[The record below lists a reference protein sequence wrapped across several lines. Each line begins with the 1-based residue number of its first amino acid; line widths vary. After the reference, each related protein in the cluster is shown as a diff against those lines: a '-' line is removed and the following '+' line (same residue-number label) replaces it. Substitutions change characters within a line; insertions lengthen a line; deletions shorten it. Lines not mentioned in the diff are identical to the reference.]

1 MFGPP
6 SGITLRG
13 GGRVTL
19 DPIYPNAVPRLS
31 PVRNVDN
38 EIRGE
43 GSIGLISN
51 GGSVYATSGT
61 LAIYSLVG
69 SPADH
74 TGSLGA
80 SAGGVLDVPGTL
92 TGSGSWIADGGR
104 IHVTGDVET
113 SGHVSVVHA
122 GTLAVATKMS
132 GDSLIVDDT
141 GSLDIQGALR
151 IAGNVDFD
159 GSNGGRW
166 RFAPGASLEASRGG
180 GAAVGDWGEWQFV
193 EGSGR
198 DLGLVAAGFPSDNV

>member
-1 MFGPP
+1 MFRP
-6 SGITLRG
+6 STGITLRG

-104 IHVTGDVET
+104 IHVTGRVET
-113 SGHVSVVHA
+113 SRHGSVLHP
-122 GTLAVATKMS
+122 GTPAVATKMS
-132 GDSLIVDDT
+132 RANLT
-141 GSLDIQGALR
+141 
-151 IAGNVDFD
+151 F
-159 GSNGGRW
+159 
-166 RFAPGASLEASRGG
+166 
-180 GAAVGDWGEWQFV
+180 
-193 EGSGR
+193 
-198 DLGLVAAGFPSDNV
+198 